1 MQFLKTI
8 LLSAVFGVTAIGAT
22 GVLAADVAGNW
33 YLGAGIGQARGKVD
47 DSSVSAVLSGT
58 GATATAT
65 SKKDSSVEGKLFL
78 GYQFNKYIAAE
89 GGYFRLG
96 NFAFDTT
103 TTPAGTVH
111 GDVKSRMGWN
121 LDAVGTLPVVAD
133 KFLVLGRV
141 GVQSSKTSDL
151 FAGTGGAAAITNPT
165 PSKNL
170 VSYKYGL
177 GAEFDFTKNVG
188 VRGEWERYR
197 VSDGFSGKINVT
209 ALTASLL
216 YRYSPRSR

>member
-1 MQFLKTI
+1 V
-8 LLSAVFGVTAIGAT
+8 AAEAT
-22 GVLAADVAGNW
+22 GNW
-33 YLGAGIGQARGKVD
+33 YLGAGLGQARAKFD
-47 DSSVSAVLSGT
+47 DSSVSAMLNGT
-58 GATATAT
+58 GTTVRAT
-65 SKKDSSVEGKLFL
+65 SYKETSVEGKLFL

-133 KFLVLGRV
+133 KFLLLGRF
-141 GVQSSKTSDL
+141 GLQSTKTSDL
-151 FAGTGGAAAITNPT
+151 FAGTGAAAALANPA

-197 VSDGFSGKINVT
+197 VSDGFSGKINVN

-216 YRYSPRSR
+216 YRY

>member
-1 MQFLKTI
+1 MQFLKNI
-8 LLSAVFGVTAIGAT
+8 LLSAVFGATAIAAT
-22 GVLAADVAGNW
+22 GAWAADATGNW
-33 YLGAGIGQARGKVD
+33 YLGAGLGQARAKFD
-47 DSSVSAVLSGT
+47 DSSITAMLNGT
-58 GATATAT
+58 GTTVRAT
-65 SKKDSSVEGKLFL
+65 SYKETSVEGKLFL

-96 NFAFDTT
+96 DFAFDTV

-121 LDAVGTLPVVAD
+121 IDAVGTLPVVAD
-133 KFLVLGRV
+133 KFLLLGRV
-141 GVQSSKTSDL
+141 GLQSTKTSDL
-151 FAGTGGAAAITNPT
+151 FSGTGAAAALANPT

-188 VRGEWERYR
+188 IRGEWERYR
-197 VSDGFSGKINVT
+197 VSDGFSGKINVN

-216 YRYSPRSR
+216 YRY